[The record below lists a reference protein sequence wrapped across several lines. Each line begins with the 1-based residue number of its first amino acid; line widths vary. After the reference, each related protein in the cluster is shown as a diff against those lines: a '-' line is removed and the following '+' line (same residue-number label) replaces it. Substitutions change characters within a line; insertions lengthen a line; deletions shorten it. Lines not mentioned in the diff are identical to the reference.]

1 MARPKE
7 FDRDLALQ
15 KAMMVFWEK
24 GYAATSA
31 ADLVQAMGIGRQ
43 SLYDTFGDKHQLY
56 LEALALYS
64 EASVAELVQSMR
76 AARPL
81 EAIEAM
87 LMAFAARPEEQNAL
101 GCMGINSICELGL
114 QDEAV
119 NAVRERSGAPLRASL
134 IALLEQAKAAS
145 DADPALD
152 ATAGADFI
160 LATLAGMK
168 VIAKG
173 GADAQAL
180 RSVGALAVQ
189 ALGRGTP
196 QASR

>member
-81 EAIEAM
+81 EAIESM

-119 NAVRERSGAPLRASL
+119 NAVRERSGAPLRTSL
-134 IALLEQAKAAS
+134 IALLEQAKAAG

-152 ATAGADFI
+152 TAAGADFI

-173 GADAQAL
+173 GADARAL

>member
-7 FDRDLALQ
+7 FDRDLALR

-119 NAVRERSGAPLRASL
+119 NAVRARSGAPLRTSL
-134 IALLEQAKAAS
+134 IALLEQAKAAG

-152 ATAGADFI
+152 PAAGADFI

-189 ALGRGTP
+189 ALGRGRP
-196 QASR
+196 QTS

>member
-81 EAIEAM
+81 EAIESM

-119 NAVRERSGAPLRASL
+119 NAVRERSGAPLRTSL
-134 IALLEQAKAAS
+134 IALLEQATAAG

-152 ATAGADFI
+152 AAAGADFI

-173 GADAQAL
+173 GADARAL

>member
-43 SLYDTFGDKHQLY
+43 SLYDTFGDKHKLY

-64 EASVAELVQSMR
+64 EASVAELVQNLR
-76 AARPL
+76 AAQPL

-119 NAVRERSGAPLRASL
+119 NAVREKSGAPLRASL
-134 IALLEQAKAAS
+134 MVLLQQAKETGDAA
-145 DADPALD
+145 PELD
-152 ATAGADFI
+152 AAAGADFI

-173 GADAQAL
+173 GASAQAL

-189 ALGRGTP
+189 ALARRTA
-196 QASR
+196 QAS

>member
-64 EASVAELVQSMR
+64 EASVAELVLSMR

-81 EAIEAM
+81 EAIESM

-119 NAVRERSGAPLRASL
+119 NAVRERSGAPLRTSL
-134 IALLEQAKAAS
+134 IALLEQAKAAG

-152 ATAGADFI
+152 AAAGADFI

-173 GADAQAL
+173 GADARAL

>member
-24 GYAATSA
+24 GYTATSA

-43 SLYDTFGDKHQLY
+43 SLYDTFGDKHKLY

-64 EASVAELVQSMR
+64 EASVAELVQNLR
-76 AARPL
+76 AAQPL

-114 QDEAV
+114 QDAAV
-119 NAVRERSGAPLRASL
+119 NAVREKSGAPLRASL
-134 IALLEQAKAAS
+134 MVLLQQAKETGDAA
-145 DADPALD
+145 PELD
-152 ATAGADFI
+152 AAAGADFI

-173 GADAQAL
+173 GASAQAL

-189 ALGRGTP
+189 ALARRTA
-196 QASR
+196 QAS

>member
-87 LMAFAARPEEQNAL
+87 LMAFAARPEQQNAL

-119 NAVRERSGAPLRASL
+119 NAVRARSGAPLRASL
-134 IALLEQAKAAS
+134 MALLEQAKAAG

-152 ATAGADFI
+152 AAAGADFI

-189 ALGRGTP
+189 ALGRGSP
-196 QASR
+196 QTS

>member
-134 IALLEQAKAAS
+134 IALLEQAKAAG
-145 DADPALD
+145 DADPGLD
-152 ATAGADFI
+152 AAAGADFI

-189 ALGRGTP
+189 ALGRGT

>member
-81 EAIEAM
+81 EAIESM
-87 LMAFAARPEEQNAL
+87 LMAFAARPEKQNAL

-119 NAVRERSGAPLRASL
+119 NAVRERSGAPLRTSL
-134 IALLEQAKAAS
+134 IALLEQAKAAG

-152 ATAGADFI
+152 AAAGADFI

-173 GADAQAL
+173 GADARAL

-189 ALGRGTP
+189 ALGRGTL

>member
-64 EASVAELVQSMR
+64 EASVADLVQSMR

-87 LMAFAARPEEQNAL
+87 LMAFAARPEQQNAL

-114 QDEAV
+114 QDDAV
-119 NAVRERSGAPLRASL
+119 NAVRARSGAPLRASL
-134 IALLEQAKAAS
+134 ITLLEQAKAAG

-152 ATAGADFI
+152 AAAGADFI

-189 ALGRGTP
+189 ALGRGKP

>member
-7 FDRDLALQ
+7 FDRDLALR

-64 EASVAELVQSMR
+64 EASVADLVQSMR

-87 LMAFAARPEEQNAL
+87 LMAFAARPEQQNAL

-114 QDEAV
+114 QDDAV
-119 NAVRERSGAPLRASL
+119 NAVRARSGAPLRASL
-134 IALLEQAKAAS
+134 ITLLEQAKAAG

-152 ATAGADFI
+152 AAAGADFI

-189 ALGRGTP
+189 ALGRGKP

>member
-87 LMAFAARPEEQNAL
+87 LMAFAARPEQQNAL

-119 NAVRERSGAPLRASL
+119 NAVRARSGAPLRASL
-134 IALLEQAKAAS
+134 MALLEQAKAAG

-152 ATAGADFI
+152 AAAGADFI

-173 GADAQAL
+173 GTDAQAL

-189 ALGRGTP
+189 ALGRGSP
-196 QASR
+196 QTS

>member
-64 EASVAELVQSMR
+64 QASVAELVQSMR

-119 NAVRERSGAPLRASL
+119 NALREQSAAPLRESL
-134 IALLEQAKAAS
+134 MALLEQAKAGG

-152 ATAGADFI
+152 AAAGADFI

-173 GADAQAL
+173 GANAQAL

-189 ALGRGTP
+189 ALGRKTP
-196 QASR
+196 QAS

>member
-87 LMAFAARPEEQNAL
+87 LMAFAARPEQQNAL

-134 IALLEQAKAAS
+134 IALLEQAKTAG
-145 DADPALD
+145 DADPGLD
-152 ATAGADFI
+152 AAAGADFI

-189 ALGRGTP
+189 ALGRGVP